1 MNNFLFLI
9 ISVCVN
15 SFTLFIFIV
24 YYGNLFGSFND
35 KINKKY
41 DYIIVGSGTAGSL
54 IAHRLAT
61 ETNFT
66 FIVLEAGGPGN
77 LLFEIPVLGPL
88 LHGSPYD
95 WQYETVPQDNACLA
109 MKNKKCRLIQGK
121 IVGGSSKLNNM
132 VHVRGNLSHYAS
144 WFHHQHSEHYLK
156 KQFEFVEKQ
165 FLHID
170 NVLYKSELANAIVSA
185 AIELGYETNNGQFT
199 TSRLSQY
206 KGKRWSLSDKVDS
219 KHVVTN
225 ALVSKILVKDNVA
238 YGVKV
243 LKFGKE
249 IEVHAR
255 KGVIVSAGTYNSP
268 KLLQLS
274 GIGPKS
280 LLNFLNIPLVQEL
293 PVGEHLQEHV
303 ATGLDLL
310 LFNTSLRVNALNVLN
325 LMNVYE
331 YFINGQGPFTSPG
344 CEAVGFLSTKGGKE
358 PDLQFMVL
366 PVGIASDGGS
376 HLMKLLGLYDEVW
389 DSYFAKLFDKHT
401 ATILPIVLHPKS
413 KGKVYINSRDPNA
426 PPQIDPKY
434 FEEKEDLD
442 VLRNGV
448 KKVLQF
454 INTQAIQDIGGFVNT
469 LPFPGCERYVL
480 FSDDYLDCYIRHLT
494 LTSYHPVGT
503 CSMGISASNSVVD
516 TSFRVHGVRSLYVV
530 DGSVL
535 PTLPSGNI
543 NAAIA
548 MMANLFFNKI
558 IKSRNCN
565 ACYKGDI
572 IYEYIYD
579 ICLQEKM

>member
-9 ISVCVN
+9 IGVCVN

-24 YYGNLFGSFND
+24 YYGNLIGSYND
-35 KINKKY
+35 KINQEY

-66 FIVLEAGGPGN
+66 FIVLEAGGQGN

-88 LHGSPYD
+88 IHGSPYD

-109 MKNKKCRLIQGK
+109 MKNRKCKLIQGK

-132 VHVRGNLSHYAS
+132 VHVRGNLLHYIN
-144 WFHHQHSEHYLK
+144 WFHQEHSKEYIE

-170 NVLYKSELANAIVSA
+170 NVLYKSELADAVINA
-185 AIELGYETNNGQFT
+185 AIELGYETNNGKFT
-199 TSRLSQY
+199 NSRLSQY
-206 KGKRWSLSDKVDS
+206 KGKRWAMSDNVDS
-219 KHVVTN
+219 KHIVTN
-225 ALVSKILVKDNVA
+225 ALVSKILIKQNVA
-238 YGVKV
+238 HGVKV

-249 IEVHAR
+249 IECYAR

-280 LLNFLNIPLVQEL
+280 LLNLLDIPTVQQL
-293 PVGEHLQEHV
+293 PVGENLQEHV

-310 LFNTSLRVNALNVLN
+310 LFNSSLRVNALNVLN

-344 CEAVGFLSTKGGKE
+344 CEAVGFLSTEGEKE
-358 PDLQFMVL
+358 SDLQFMVL

-376 HLMKLLGLYDEVW
+376 HLMKLLGLKDEVW
-389 DSYFAKLFDKHT
+389 DSYFTKLFDKHT

-426 PPQIDPKY
+426 PPLIDPKY
-434 FEEKEDLD
+434 FEENEDLH

-454 INTQAIQDIGGFVNT
+454 IKTQAIQDIGGFVNT
-469 LPFPGCERYVL
+469 LPFPECETYVL

-503 CSMGISASNSVVD
+503 CSMGLSSSNSVVD
-516 TSFRVHGVRSLYVV
+516 TSFRVHGVRRLYVV

-548 MMANLFFNKI
+548 MMASLYFDKN
-558 IKSRNCN
+558 IKSKNN
-565 ACYKGDI
+565 DLCYRGDI
-572 IYEYIYD
+572 IYEYIYAV
-579 ICLQEKM
+579 CLHANL

>member
-1 MNNFLFLI
+1 MNNFLFFI
-9 ISVCVN
+9 ITVCVN

-24 YYGNLFGSFND
+24 YYGNLIGSYND
-35 KINKKY
+35 KINQEY

-66 FIVLEAGGPGN
+66 FIVLEAGGQGN

-95 WQYETVPQDNACLA
+95 WQFETVPQHNACLA
-109 MKNKKCRLIQGK
+109 MKNRKCKLIQGK

-132 VHVRGNLSHYAS
+132 VHVRGNMSHYVS
-144 WFHHQHSEHYLK
+144 WFHQEHSKEYIE

-170 NVLYKSELANAIVSA
+170 NVLYKSELADATINAAV
-185 AIELGYETNNGQFT
+185 ELGYETNNGQFT
-199 TSRLSQY
+199 NSRLSQY
-206 KGKRWSLSDKVDS
+206 KGKRWSLSDNVDS
-219 KHVVTN
+219 KHIVTN
-225 ALVSKILVKDNVA
+225 ALVSKILIKQNVA

-243 LKFGKE
+243 LMFRKE
-249 IEVHAR
+249 IECYAR

-280 LLNFLNIPLVQEL
+280 LLNLLDIPTVQEL
-293 PVGEHLQEHV
+293 PVGENLQEHV

-310 LFNTSLRVNALNVLN
+310 LFNHSLRVNALNVLN

-331 YFINGQGPFTSPG
+331 YFMNGQGPFTSPG
-344 CEAVGFLSTKGGKE
+344 CEAVGFLSTKGEKE

-366 PVGIASDGGS
+366 PVGIVSDGGS
-376 HLMKLLGLYDEVW
+376 HLMKLLGLKDKVW
-389 DSYFAKLFDKHT
+389 DSYFTKLFDKHT

-413 KGKVYINSRDPNA
+413 KGKVYINSRDPNI
-426 PPQIDPKY
+426 PPLIDPKY
-434 FEEKEDLD
+434 FEEKDDID

-469 LPFPGCERYVL
+469 LPFPGCETYVL
-480 FSDDYLDCYIRHLT
+480 FSDDYLDCYIRHLS

-503 CSMGISASNSVVD
+503 CSLGLSRSNSVVD
-516 TSFRVHGVRSLYVV
+516 TSFRVHGVRRLYVV

-548 MMANLFFNKI
+548 MMASLFFDKN
-558 IKSRNCN
+558 IKSKNN
-565 ACYKGDI
+565 DVCYRGDI
-572 IYEYIYD
+572 IYEYIYSV
-579 ICLQEKM
+579 CPRANL